1 MGRKTTTYK
10 ITSPQ
15 LTDQINKDNLTLVEK
30 FLKDK
35 ATRSSPATIEIYRSN
50 LLIFFTWNLQHNENK
65 FFVRVRKIEF
75 SEFFSFVVDEL
86 RVGSARQNS
95 LRSVLSSLSNFIEK
109 FYDDKYPTFRNVILR
124 VIESTPKEV
133 RREKTILTDA
143 QVDTLL
149 RYLADIDAQK
159 ACWLALA
166 ACSGARFAELLRFD
180 IGVIDE
186 SRTAFGDL
194 FLETTKQIRTKGRG
208 RGGKLLYK
216 YIIRDKFLPYYHAW
230 LIERA
235 RIMAEKGQVHNSLFI
250 LQDGSPATEGEV
262 RCWFVDFEKVL
273 GVPFYPHA
281 LRHYVVTLFSRRGIP
296 YALIKELIGWSNLEM
311 CSVYDDQTAR
321 EKHWKELENIRL
333 SEKRAIYRAAESRP
347 YNYASA

>member
-1 MGRKTTTYK
+1 MGRKTTTYR
-10 ITSPQ
+10 ITSPD
-15 LTDQINKDNLTLVEK
+15 LTALINPENMSLVEK

-50 LLIFFTWNLQHNENK
+50 LMIFFTWNLKSNENK
-65 FFVRVRKIEF
+65 FFVDIRKIEF

-124 VIESTPKEV
+124 VIESTPKEI

-149 RYLADIDAQK
+149 RYLSETDPQK

-180 IGVIDE
+180 IGFIDE
-186 SRTAFGDL
+186 TRTAFGDL
-194 FLETTKQIRTKGRG
+194 FLETTKQIKTKGRG

-235 RIMAEKGQVHNSLFI
+235 RIMDEKGQKHNSLFV
-250 LQDGSPATEGEV
+250 LQDGSPATEGAV
-262 RCWFVDFEKVL
+262 RCWFADFEKVL

-296 YALIKELIGWSNLEM
+296 YSLIKELIGWSNLEM
-311 CSVYDDQTAR
+311 CSIYDDQTAR
-321 EKHWKELENIRL
+321 DKTWKELEGINLR
-333 SEKRAIYRAAESRP
+333 EKRALYRVAESHP
-347 YNYASA
+347 YNYATS